1 MDLTYCKPSC
11 LRCVIHKTPN
21 ARGWIYSLRCVRCQ
35 RLGESRS
42 WIPKSE
48 VDESKADT
56 MPLFG
61 KMPSDACPICG
72 TIAKLERHHLA
83 PRNRFGDAEMWPQVD
98 ICARC
103 HDRWHR
109 IMG

>member
-1 MDLTYCKPSC
+1 MAMMYCD
-11 LRCVIHKTPN
+11 RCPRYVIHKTPN
-21 ARGWIYSLRCVRCQ
+21 ARGWIYSLRCTVCP

-48 VDESKADT
+48 VDESKVGE
-56 MPLFG
+56 MPLWG
-61 KMPSDACPICG
+61 EMPKDACPVCG
-72 TIAKLERHHLA
+72 TVAKLERHHLA
-83 PRNRFGDAEMWPQVD
+83 PRNRFKDAELWPQVD